1 MKMLK
6 HTAATN
12 MGLKIR
18 IMEIPALFRA
28 VSSKFSPNFPK
39 VMSDD
44 NNMAKGNARGIVM
57 REK

>member
-1 MKMLK
+1 M
-6 HTAATN
+6 N
-12 MGLKIR
+12 MGLRIR